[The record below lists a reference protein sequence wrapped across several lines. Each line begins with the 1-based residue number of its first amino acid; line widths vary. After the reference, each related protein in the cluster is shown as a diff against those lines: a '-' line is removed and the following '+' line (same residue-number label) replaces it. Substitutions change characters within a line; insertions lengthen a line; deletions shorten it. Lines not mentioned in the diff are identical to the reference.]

1 MKISVLVPTLGSR
14 EEELNRLI
22 DTLEKQTYKN
32 FEVIFVTQGNHDKI
46 ANMIKSHKHLTIKQ
60 LKMNTK
66 GLSKARNVG
75 LKAVT
80 GDIVI
85 LSDDDCWYPFDAFE
99 HITDIFDAQKN
110 AKIVL
115 TQIFDPNKNVL
126 YKSYDSNSQYINNK
140 LKLMAKSSIEIAFKK
155 DLVLNSR
162 FDELF
167 GLGSKFIC
175 GEEIDFLLSNYEKKT
190 IYYSPTITVFH
201 DRKDGSSNQNQIIA
215 KGAIYGKN
223 FNVLIC
229 LLVLFRDLFIKHEN
243 NFKYFWEGY
252 NEYFKGK
259 N

>member
-1 MKISVLVPTLGSR
+1 MKISVLVPTLGTR

-99 HITDIFDAQKN
+99 HITDIFDC
-110 AKIVL
+110 
-115 TQIFDPNKNVL
+115 
-126 YKSYDSNSQYINNK
+126 YI
-140 LKLMAKSSIEIAFKK
+140 
-155 DLVLNSR
+155 
-162 FDELF
+162 
-167 GLGSKFIC
+167 C
-175 GEEIDFLLSNYEKKT
+175 
-190 IYYSPTITVFH
+190 
-201 DRKDGSSNQNQIIA
+201 
-215 KGAIYGKN
+215 
-223 FNVLIC
+223 
-229 LLVLFRDLFIKHEN
+229 
-243 NFKYFWEGY
+243 NFKRHI
-252 NEYFKGK
+252 
-259 N
+259 